1 MARSKKNAPRSG
13 HQRTQ
18 RQLRVGEVIR
28 HALVDSLARGDLRDP
43 VLVGTS
49 VTVTEVRVSPDLRN
63 AAVFVMPLGG
73 ENIDE
78 VVAALGRAAPFL
90 RHLISQSMTM
100 KYLPKLSFVA
110 DSAFEQSSKIDDLLR
125 SPEVA
130 QDLEQGYLDND
141 DQPDHDDGDSGGTHG
156 P

>member
-13 HQRTQ
+13 NQRTQ

-73 ENIDE
+73 EKIEE

-100 KYLPKLSFVA
+100 KYLPALSFVA
-110 DSAFEQSSKIDDLLR
+110 DSAVDQSSKIDDLLR

-130 QDLEQGYLDND
+130 QDLGEALPD
-141 DQPDHDDGDSGGTHG
+141 DEDQLGHDDSGPIGGHG